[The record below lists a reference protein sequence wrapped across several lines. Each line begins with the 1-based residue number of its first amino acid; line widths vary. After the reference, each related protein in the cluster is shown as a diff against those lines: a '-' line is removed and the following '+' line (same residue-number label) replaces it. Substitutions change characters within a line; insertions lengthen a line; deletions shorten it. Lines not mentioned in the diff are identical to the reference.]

1 VKKLLTGLTLGI
13 LSKIF
18 SKKMSAV
25 ALNKIAKN
33 TADTVKQLKIS
44 NEQLININEEL
55 KSLNLSIEEQNRLIQ
70 KGIEIA
76 QESLL
81 VQKYIALQQD
91 KDRIYN
97 RQKEISKHNL
107 EQQSKYLR
115 EAFFHLKEEL
125 GLLEKPK
132 ISNLEKYLSTEFIHV
147 MLDHHKITTK
157 LTDNLFEKQLI
168 QDSFNKIIEIQ
179 NSSLKEF
186 NSQDK
191 SDIKLIQ
198 MIVNNEIN
206 NEENKLLVLQNKRNS
221 LNINYI
227 KKIKNLKETQN
238 FAFILKNYPKIVI
251 KIK

>member
-1 VKKLLTGLTLGI
+1 MKKLITGLLMAAI
-13 LSKIF
+13 WEKKSSSRSLSQIK
-18 SKKMSAV
+18 
-25 ALNKIAKN
+25 KN
-33 TADTVKQLKIS
+33 TAATAKELVKTNAYLK
-44 NEQLININEEL
+44 EINIEM
-55 KSLNLSIEEQNRLIQ
+55 KSLNLNIEEQNRLIQ

-115 EAFFHLKEEL
+115 EAFFQLKQEL
-125 GLLEKPK
+125 DLLKK
-132 ISNLEKYLSTEFIHV
+132 SKVSNLEKYLSTESIHV

-157 LTDNLFEKQLI
+157 LTDDLFEKQLI
-168 QDSFNKIIEIQ
+168 QDSFNKIKEIR
-179 NSSLKEF
+179 NNSLKEL

-206 NEENKLLVLQNKRNS
+206 NEENKLLNLQNKRNS
-221 LNINYI
+221 LNINYK

-238 FAFILKNYPKIVI
+238 FSFILKTYPKIVI